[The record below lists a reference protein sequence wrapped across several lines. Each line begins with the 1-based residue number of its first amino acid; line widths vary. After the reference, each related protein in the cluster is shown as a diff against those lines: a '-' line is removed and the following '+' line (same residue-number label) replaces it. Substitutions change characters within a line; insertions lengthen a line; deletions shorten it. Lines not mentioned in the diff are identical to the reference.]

1 MIVASIT
8 LQNWKKNNNV
18 YLVSDPCKTKFS
30 NDVISIPMGLT
41 HIKIKF

>member
-18 YLVSDPCKTKFS
+18 YLVSDPCKKKIS
-30 NDVISIPMGLT
+30 NECDECPIGFNP
-41 HIKIKF
+41 HKN